1 MSLRRNLELMLER
14 GQDSPLLRYALGQEC
29 LKAGDLV
36 SAIDH
41 LRQAVDQNPR
51 YSAAWKALGEAHA
64 RTGSAARAAA
74 VDERGIAAA
83 REAGDIQAATEMG
96 VFLKR
101 LVKARR
107 SDT

>member
-14 GQDSPLLRYALGQEC
+14 GQDSPLLRFALGQEC
-29 LKAGDLV
+29 LKANELV
-36 SAIDH
+36 AAIDH

-64 RTGSAARAAA
+64 RAGSLDRAAD
-74 VDERGIAAA
+74 VYERGIAAA
-83 REAGDIQAATEMG
+83 REAGDIQAAKEME

-101 LVKARR
+101 LRKGR
-107 SDT
+107 